1 MEYILI
7 VSIVGLVLLI
17 STILFIT
24 LRHKDCNNNSKNS
37 HSIRE
42 YMSNEPS
49 LVLTTVYGQR
59 PPTCNYLN
67 WKAGQLPI

>member
-7 VSIVGLVLLI
+7 VSIIGLVLLI
-17 STILFIT
+17 STILFVT
-24 LRHKDCNNNSKNS
+24 LRHKDSDKNS
-37 HSIRE
+37 NKSPAMRE
-42 YMSNEPS
+42 YMTRQPP

-67 WKAGQLPI
+67 WKADQIPI